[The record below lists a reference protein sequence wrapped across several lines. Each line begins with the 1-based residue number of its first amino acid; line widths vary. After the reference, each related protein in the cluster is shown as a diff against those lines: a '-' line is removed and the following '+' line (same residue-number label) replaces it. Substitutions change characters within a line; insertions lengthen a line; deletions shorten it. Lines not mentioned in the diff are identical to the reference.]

1 MTLIKYIL
9 AATMLA
15 TPLAAQDAPEQCGPS
30 DVVRDALTT
39 QFGERMLVTG
49 HDENGASL
57 EFWLNPLQPSWTLIV
72 TADGMSCL
80 LADGKDWTFDAPK
93 QGEDM

>member
-1 MTLIKYIL
+1 MIRYIL
-9 AATMLA
+9 AATIIS
-15 TPLAAQDAPEQCGPS
+15 TPLAAQTTEEQCLPS
-30 DVVRDALTT
+30 VDMYGVLTK
-39 QFGERMLVTG
+39 QFGEKMLVTG

-80 LADGKDWTFDAPK
+80 LADGKDWTFDVPK